1 MSNYENIEYI
11 LKKRQD
17 NIDNKK
23 WWWDGLTDEE
33 YKTYNRYYIKKLRE
47 NPEKKEAER
56 NYSLEKITCECGC
69 IISRA
74 HYSKHKKTTKHDD
87 MNEAKKSLS
96 EEQLRILNE
105 VLEAQKKAKQE
116 RMQYNLDQQF
126 KRIDAKILEQKNK
139 NK

>member
-1 MSNYENIEYI
+1 
-11 LKKRQD
+11 
-17 NIDNKK
+17 
-23 WWWDGLTDEE
+23 
-33 YKTYNRYYIKKLRE
+33 
-47 NPEKKEAER
+47 
-56 NYSLEKITCECGC
+56 
-69 IISRA
+69 
-74 HYSKHKKTTKHDD
+74 
-87 MNEAKKSLS
+87 MNEAKKSLN